1 MTMNFSE
8 EWTNTHTS
16 TKTPLDDDKPIV
28 QQQAHPHEY
37 YEYEYEYMTE
47 YTEQQ
52 LRWIQ
57 EQRTLALNSN
67 SNLTVQQ
74 QQQQKP
80 MKLFYRTQAGLGHQF
95 VRIAAVYHIATL
107 YKIPRIYLTANPACG
122 GDIFTIYNYLIGEG
136 PILVNMDT
144 DMDINTDMNINTDM
158 ETKMG
163 LPLTLP
169 SEYPNLTWT
178 TNVGTNSNGNVY
190 INNDVP
196 GYTQPKYR
204 MSTYLKTRY
213 DTNYGKNV
221 TDYQVYKQLMAL
233 FYHKHKDR
241 IQQVTNATR
250 FYDHTV
256 FALHVRT
263 GNGEKGDFTDKGR
276 DIKDLDVWIHNV
288 VKLLCD
294 YRNDDDNTHLFS
306 KKPLMIYVGTDTG
319 SVIPK
324 LQNASNALCG
334 SGSGSGSKNGTVP
347 VPVPIPIPI
356 VSAAQEYPEEGKS
369 VSFQQKHK
377 GQKCLESWESMFLDM
392 YLFTQSNSVIAGSY
406 SSFTQSAPLSIVFE
420 KARLRARMM
429 AKMKMKEEQE
439 EDQGQHTNNKG
450 NNTSDRSRS
459 NSNSNINN
467 RHPHYFCN
475 VGKRGD
481 SMDCFDNFR
490 GWLAFE
496 PAGRFGNWNS
506 IPGAT
511 EKGVRVEVQFPSKPI
526 VPITNLFAESALR
539 LAQ

>member
-1 MTMNFSE
+1 
-8 EWTNTHTS
+8 
-16 TKTPLDDDKPIV
+16 
-28 QQQAHPHEY
+28 
-37 YEYEYEYMTE
+37 
-47 YTEQQ
+47 
-52 LRWIQ
+52 
-57 EQRTLALNSN
+57 
-67 SNLTVQQ
+67 
-74 QQQQKP
+74 
-80 MKLFYRTQAGLGHQF
+80 
-95 VRIAAVYHIATL
+95 
-107 YKIPRIYLTANPACG
+107 
-122 GDIFTIYNYLIGEG
+122 
-136 PILVNMDT
+136 
-144 DMDINTDMNINTDM
+144 
-158 ETKMG
+158 
-163 LPLTLP
+163 
-169 SEYPNLTWT
+169 
-178 TNVGTNSNGNVY
+178 
-190 INNDVP
+190 
-196 GYTQPKYR
+196 

-256 FALHVRT
+256 FALHIRT

-276 DIKDLDVWIHNV
+276 DIKDLDMWIHNV
-288 VKLLCD
+288 MKLLCD

-324 LQNASNALCG
+324 LQKASNALC
-334 SGSGSGSKNGTVP
+334 GSGSKNGTVP
-347 VPVPIPIPI
+347 VPIPI

-369 VSFQQKHK
+369 VSFLQKHK

-429 AKMKMKEEQE
+429 AKMKMKMKEE
-439 EDQGQHTNNKG
+439 GQQHNNKG
-450 NNTSDRSRS
+450 NNTS
-459 NSNSNINN
+459 NINN
-467 RHPHYFCN
+467 NSNNGHPHYFCN

-511 EKGVRVEVQFPSKPI
+511 LEGVTVEVQFPSKPT